1 MQFASYRLN
10 GRPSFGLVQGERVTD
25 LGGSDGPATLK
36 QAIAA
41 GALASLAQR
50 GGPEHA
56 LADVE
61 LLPVIPDPAKIF
73 CVGLNYELHRQETGR
88 TVVGH
93 PTIFTRFA
101 DTLIAAGQPIIR
113 PRVSAMLDYEGELAV
128 IIGRGGRHIT
138 QADAPAHVAGYACF
152 NDASVRDWQNHT
164 HQYTPGKNFPATAPF
179 GPTLVTPGEVGD
191 LGPQRISTRLN
202 GRTVQDAHLGDM
214 IFPVAVVIAY
224 LSAFTPL
231 APGDVIAMGT
241 PGGVGFKRDPQ
252 LFMQPGD
259 TVEVEIERVGL
270 LRSTIEAEA

>member
-1 MQFASYRLN
+1 MQFASYRFV
-10 GRPSFGLVQGERVTD
+10 GRPGFGLVQGERVID
-25 LGGSDGPATLK
+25 LGATGGPASLR
-36 QAIAA
+36 QAIAS
-41 GALASLAQR
+41 GALASLARR
-50 GGPEHA
+50 GGAELA
-56 LADVE
+56 LAEVE
-61 LLPVIPDPAKIF
+61 LLPVIPDPAKLF

-88 TVVGH
+88 TAVGH

-101 DTLIAAGQPIIR
+101 DTLAAAGQPIVR

-128 IIGRGGRHIT
+128 IVGRGGRHIA
-138 QADAPAHVAGYACF
+138 QADALTHVAGYACF

-179 GPTLVTPGEVGD
+179 GPTLVTPDEVGE
-191 LGPQRISTRLN
+191 LGPQRITTRLN

-214 IFPVAVVIAY
+214 IFPVPVVIAY
-224 LSAFTPL
+224 LSTFTPL

-270 LRSTIEAEA
+270 LRSTVVAEA